1 MQIMKYLLFFWLDV
15 NFNVVYGVLSMIVVD
30 SEDGVATETSGNLN
44 LDTDFLLGQD
54 LEFGDPDHDNKLLG
68 LEKFSGL

>member
-1 MQIMKYLLFFWLDV
+1 MTA
-15 NFNVVYGVLSMIVVD
+15 VD
-30 SEDGVATETSGNLN
+30 SEDGVAIEAPGNLS

-54 LEFGDPDHDNKLLG
+54 LEFGDPDRDHKILG